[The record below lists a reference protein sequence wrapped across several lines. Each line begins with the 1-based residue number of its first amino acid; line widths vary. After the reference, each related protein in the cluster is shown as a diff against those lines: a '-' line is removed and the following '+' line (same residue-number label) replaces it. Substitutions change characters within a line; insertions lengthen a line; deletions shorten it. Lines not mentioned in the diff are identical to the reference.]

1 MGEYKLGRAF
11 LVVFYGDDSSDM
23 VFPVCANWRRL
34 LRKVR
39 VGGINVRNLDRATS
53 GRMENLED
61 MGEWNGFF
69 FFRGKLI
76 SIVNMKFPFILS
88 LIHPYLSWM
97 SGEPKKNCAP
107 SCRINSGR

>member
-69 FFRGKLI
+69 FFSGKI
-76 SIVNMKFPFILS
+76 D
-88 LIHPYLSWM
+88 IHCEYEVSFHPITNTPVPLMDEWRT
-97 SGEPKKNCAP
+97 EKKLC
-107 SCRINSGR
+107 SFM